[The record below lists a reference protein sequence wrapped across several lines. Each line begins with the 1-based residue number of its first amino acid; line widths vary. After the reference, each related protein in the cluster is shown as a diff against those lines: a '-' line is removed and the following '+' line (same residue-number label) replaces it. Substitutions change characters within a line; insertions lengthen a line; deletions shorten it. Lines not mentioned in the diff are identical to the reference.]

1 MFSFPNTGKTAICLP
16 QHFISFLTS
25 RLNNFFPNITRFKS
39 SQKEDEYNFCPRQS
53 LLRAFCEKDLVL
65 HHSDFPEDLC
75 VPGTSSMYSELDRS
89 TSSDILSHPFSV
101 DPTFSLGK
109 FEVTPVVFK
118 NLLLKAES
126 V

>member
-1 MFSFPNTGKTAICLP
+1 M
-16 QHFISFLTS
+16 TS
-25 RLNNFFPNITRFKS
+25 RLNNLFPNIARFKL
-39 SQKEDEYNFCPRQS
+39 SQKEDEYNFCSHQS
-53 LLRAFCEKDLVL
+53 LLRASPEKGLVL
-65 HHSDFPEDLC
+65 HHSNFPEDLW

-101 DPTFSLGK
+101 NPTFSRGK

-126 V
+126 L

>member
-1 MFSFPNTGKTAICLP
+1 
-16 QHFISFLTS
+16 
-25 RLNNFFPNITRFKS
+25 
-39 SQKEDEYNFCPRQS
+39 
-53 LLRAFCEKDLVL
+53 
-65 HHSDFPEDLC
+65 
-75 VPGTSSMYSELDRS
+75 MYSELERS

-101 DPTFSLGK
+101 DPTVSLGK

>member
-1 MFSFPNTGKTAICLP
+1 MFSVPNTRETAICLS

-25 RLNNFFPNITRFKS
+25 RLNNFFPNIARFKL
-39 SQKEDEYNFCPRQS
+39 SQKEDKYNFCPCQS
-53 LLRAFCEKDLVL
+53 LLRASPEKDLAL
-65 HHSDFPEDLC
+65 HHSDFPEDQW
-75 VPGTSSMYSELDRS
+75 VPGTSSMYSELDRC

>member
-1 MFSFPNTGKTAICLP
+1 
-16 QHFISFLTS
+16 
-25 RLNNFFPNITRFKS
+25 
-39 SQKEDEYNFCPRQS
+39 
-53 LLRAFCEKDLVL
+53 
-65 HHSDFPEDLC
+65 
-75 VPGTSSMYSELDRS
+75 MYSELDIS

-101 DPTFSLGK
+101 DPTFRLGK